1 MFYLTKDLQKTIVIT
16 GTNGKSTACKLI
28 EHILKRK
35 GLKVSLAGNIGKPI
49 MDIAFKKS
57 NVNIIE
63 ASSFQLNYSK
73 FIKPTHAAILN
84 LTKDHLDWH
93 KDFKNYT
100 NSKLK
105 IFPNRIKKIMPFY
118 GIKNLLNY
126 LKIKNFMVL

>member
-1 MFYLTKDLQKTIVIT
+1 M
-16 GTNGKSTACKLI
+16 S
-28 EHILKRK
+28 EILKTNN
-35 GLKVSLAGNIGKPI
+35 GYYIQ
-49 MDIAFKKS
+49 KS

-73 FIKPTHAAILN
+73 FIKPIHAAILN
-84 LTKDHLDWH
+84 LIKDHLDWH

-126 LKIKNFMVL
+126 LKIKNFMVIKNYQPFKFNRVKIKLKIFIYFQNK